1 MYLPFLV
8 DSESNCRYVRI
19 SIKCH
24 IPFGPFVLAQSFQT
38 LFLPFVP
45 FYISLNIVLFANFED
60 VFFIFPVVDK
70 KKNVEYPKIERE
82 RERES
87 ELK

>member
-70 KKNVEYPKIERE
+70 KKKMLNTQRLRE
-82 RERES
+82 REKERAS
-87 ELK
+87 